1 MTGASVLVV
10 DDDIAALACARRT
23 LVEAG
28 YEVREAL
35 NGRRALQQVVA
46 SPPNLLLTD
55 ILMPD
60 GDGIELINAVRRA
73 FPAIPIIAMSERRHL
88 GKLDL
93 LNLATKIGADAVL
106 EKPLEAAR
114 LLADTARLTHEVQN
128 GETDALAKAHSVC
141 ESSRLR
147 PQSC

>member
-106 EKPLEAAR
+106 EKAAGGREA
-114 LLADTARLTHEVQN
+114 
-128 GETDALAKAHSVC
+128 
-141 ESSRLR
+141 
-147 PQSC
+147 SCRRCSPHPRGPERRDRCSC